1 MSDEIFREVDED
13 LQRERYMRL
22 WQRYGRYVAG
32 AALAAVLATAAWVGW
47 QSYDLSRRQALSDRY
62 ATAAALAAEGEVA
75 GSINAF
81 AELAG
86 DTSTGYRVLA
96 RLRQAALLRR
106 NGDAVGALAVYDAA
120 AADGGA
126 PQTLRDLATI
136 LGALHGLDLRDNS
149 EVTRRLDPLAADDS
163 PWRFSARE
171 LLALV
176 ALRAGDQARARELLQ
191 ALADDL
197 SAPQG
202 LRARAAELLAALRG

>member
-1 MSDEIFREVDED
+1 MSDEIFREVEED
-13 LQRERYMRL
+13 LKQERYMRL
-22 WQRYGRYVAG
+22 RQRYGRYLAG

-47 QSYDLSRRQALSDRY
+47 QSYDLSRRQALSERY
-62 ATAAALAAEGEVA
+62 SAAAALAADGEVA
-75 GSINAF
+75 GSIIAF

-86 DTSTGYRVLA
+86 DASSGYRVLA

-106 NGDAVGALAVYDAA
+106 NGDAVGALAVYDAVA
-120 AADGGA
+120 GDGGA
-126 PQTLRDLATI
+126 PQTFRDLATI
-136 LGALHGLDLRDNS
+136 TGALHGLELRDNA
-149 EVTRRLDPLAADDS
+149 EITRRLDPLAADDS

-197 SAPQG
+197 TAPQG
-202 LRARAAELLAALRG
+202 LRARAAELLAALPG